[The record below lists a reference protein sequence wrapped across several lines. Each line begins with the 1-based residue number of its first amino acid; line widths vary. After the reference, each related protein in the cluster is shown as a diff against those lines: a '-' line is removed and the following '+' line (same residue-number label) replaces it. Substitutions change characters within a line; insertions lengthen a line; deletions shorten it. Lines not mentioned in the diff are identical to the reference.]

1 MIFVKSLIFYRSAH
15 HSSVVRQSAPEDGV
29 RHVEALPEHEEEG
42 GGGVDDEGVGAG
54 QGGPGADLA
63 EGREDQREN
72 PELMFLSE
80 APALQLGLSGGRACP
95 GEEEDHPGLAV
106 QGLHCLA
113 QPAGDAALGAGGEIV
128 LRSDGQGE

>member
-1 MIFVKSLIFYRSAH
+1 MIFVKSLIFSNLFAPTH
-15 HSSVVRQSAPEDGV
+15 HSSVVRQRAPEDGV
-29 RHVEALPEHEEEG
+29 RHVETLPEHEEEG

-72 PELMFLSE
+72 PELVF
-80 APALQLGLSGGRACP
+80 
-95 GEEEDHPGLAV
+95 
-106 QGLHCLA
+106 
-113 QPAGDAALGAGGEIV
+113 V

>member
-1 MIFVKSLIFYRSAH
+1 MIFVKSLIFIRSAY

-29 RHVEALPEHEEEG
+29 RHVETLPEHEEEG

-72 PELMFLSE
+72 SEGERLCLDLMDRESDCLLGSE
-80 APALQLGLSGGRACP
+80 SSTTGCS
-95 GEEEDHPGLAV
+95 V
-106 QGLHCLA
+106 
-113 QPAGDAALGAGGEIV
+113 
-128 LRSDGQGE
+128 